1 MFDKSRNAGNM
12 EIVIVDRGRNA
23 GNMEMVIVD
32 KGHNMYG
39 FADEWFS
46 SLISFWKH
54 SFIVCFSPPYPHASR
69 QALVIGCNYNLLL
82 SDTVQPFLLSKGIS
96 EATFSHYISCNSTVE
111 LLSHFFQ

>member
-32 KGHNMYG
+32 RGRNAGNMEMVIVDKGYNMYG

-54 SFIVCFSPPYPHASR
+54 SFIVCFFPRIHMHPDKH
-69 QALVIGCNYNLLL
+69 L
-82 SDTVQPFLLSKGIS
+82 
-96 EATFSHYISCNSTVE
+96 
-111 LLSHFFQ
+111 